1 MQNKRLFSLLSAATS
16 FILLMLSSTLP
27 VNAASINY
35 FSNGNRI
42 ASGINDLEVNGQ
54 NYKVMFAKTTPAPE
68 PMTIMGTLTAV
79 SMGVVMK
86 KKQKNKSAA

>member
-1 MQNKRLFSLLSAATS
+1 
-16 FILLMLSSTLP
+16 
-27 VNAASINY
+27 
-35 FSNGNRI
+35 
-42 ASGINDLEVNGQ
+42 
-54 NYKVMFAKTTPAPE
+54 MFAKTTPAPE